1 MIAVANIQLPTIFN
15 TVEKRIM
22 IMSKSLKVTADL
34 STLELARTG
43 LRIKQ
48 RRELEN
54 MDRKRKDI
62 ESHRETLIGD
72 NEYDKG
78 DNWF

>member
-1 MIAVANIQLPTIFN
+1 MVIIKIETPTAIN

-22 IMSKSLKVTADL
+22 IMSKNLKVTADL
-34 STLELARTG
+34 SALELTRTG

-48 RRELEN
+48 RRELESI
-54 MDRKRKDI
+54 DRKRKDI